1 MSGDKEKDLA
11 AAMKEKGVV
20 MPTDSKDQ
28 CSIGVEEGEVF
39 MTVDDGFGMELEE
52 LLLVLAYIVEKSRGG
67 IMYHA
72 GSRRPTRTRVYSTRG
87 TCMVASNPPISWSG
101 RSSTKKLIVWMSAVA
116 TCAHSH
122 GSWSLV

>member
-1 MSGDKEKDLA
+1 VA
-11 AAMKEKGVV
+11 
-20 MPTDSKDQ
+20 
-28 CSIGVEEGEVF
+28 
-39 MTVDDGFGMELEE
+39 VDDGFGMELEE

-87 TCMVASNPPISWSG
+87 TCMVASNPPRSWSG

-116 TCAHSH
+116 TCAHNH
-122 GSWSLV
+122 GSWSLVWPRLEEEERNLATQRCSMWSTDDHS